1 MNSRNNPIVVEN
13 NQTVNIINNQPPQN
27 NIPITEQR
35 KRNFIDSLDYFISS
49 TFNTSGYDDSLIPDT
64 PFKFDELSLEYL
76 FICCADFSFNV
87 RHNYLIEANTRETEK
102 VRKYFKSFFSYKNEN
117 TGRWNRC
124 YTQSGAYKPW
134 LRNHER
140 KEFID
145 ETFNNYWNRIFQKMN
160 NLINE
165 AV

>member
-35 KRNFIDSLDYFISS
+35 KRNFIDSLDDFISS
-49 TFNTSGYDDSLIPDT
+49 TFNSPFS

-87 RHNYLIEANTRETEK
+87 RHNYLIEANTRDTEK

-117 TGRWNRC
+117 TRRWNRC

-134 LRNHER
+134 LR
-140 KEFID
+140 K
-145 ETFNNYWNRIFQKMN
+145 KMESV
-160 NLINE
+160 LYTIRSL
-165 AV
+165 